1 MDEIDLYRV
10 LFTAIEIIFQ
20 GPHVKII
27 CLFVVGLL
35 WGDITAVNVNVRDV
49 RLLAVV
55 TKVDTLK
62 RKILKCTFFDFD

>member
-1 MDEIDLYRV
+1 M
-10 LFTAIEIIFQ
+10 
-20 GPHVKII
+20 KIV

-49 RLLAVV
+49 QLLAVV